1 MSTARENPTATL
13 LKDGTVLVVG
23 GYSVDSNREPLASA
37 EIYDPATGAFS
48 PTGPM
53 AIGRRNHTA
62 TLLEDGRVLVA
73 GGYNGIDGNTD
84 GSGNV
89 NAPEIYDPVKRTF
102 SATGDMLSARR
113 YPSATMLPNGKVLIA
128 GGYGG
133 GNTVLSS
140 ADVYDPTAGTF
151 AATGAMLTPRGRH
164 TATDMMNG
172 TVLIAGGYDD
182 KGNTIASAE
191 LYDSAKGTFSPTG
204 SMATARWRHAE
215 TRLLNGDVLI
225 TGGSDGTTAVDTA
238 ELYNVP
244 AGVIWLQRD
253 GAGNASWF
261 ARLATELA
269 RQTKSIVV
277 APKFRRLDKPG
288 KSVNGDAL
296 ARAVADLFLDE
307 ADTGISKVGGGGGGD
322 RLALNSSAAAAG
334 HQGQLP
340 KRFLF
345 VGIGKGGGFATS
357 AGACTVDNGAAIDLL
372 GVVML
377 NGVAKKDQFPASLAK
392 LGGVGVPFYQIAGPG
407 YGFASARGRTT
418 RLLKQLYPDQFV
430 GIQIWPGA
438 TDAVTTTS
446 VGWINDM
453 YAGRGPDHPL
463 FGIYGNPNDG
473 SYIPGQ
479 QIMINL
485 RKAKVL

>member
-1 MSTARENPTATL
+1 
-13 LKDGTVLVVG
+13 
-23 GYSVDSNREPLASA
+23 
-37 EIYDPATGAFS
+37 
-48 PTGPM
+48 
-53 AIGRRNHTA
+53 
-62 TLLEDGRVLVA
+62 
-73 GGYNGIDGNTD
+73 
-84 GSGNV
+84 
-89 NAPEIYDPVKRTF
+89 
-102 SATGDMLSARR
+102 
-113 YPSATMLPNGKVLIA
+113 
-128 GGYGG
+128 
-133 GNTVLSS
+133 
-140 ADVYDPTAGTF
+140 
-151 AATGAMLTPRGRH
+151 
-164 TATDMMNG
+164 
-172 TVLIAGGYDD
+172 
-182 KGNTIASAE
+182 
-191 LYDSAKGTFSPTG
+191 
-204 SMATARWRHAE
+204 MATARWRHAE

-261 ARLATELA
+261 ARLATEIA

-288 KSVNGDAL
+288 ASVDGDAL
-296 ARAVADLFLDE
+296 AKAVAKLFL
-307 ADTGISKVGGGGGGD
+307 GD

-340 KRFLF
+340 KKFLF

-357 AGACTVDNGAAIDLL
+357 AGGCTVDNGAAIDLL

-377 NGVAKKDQFPASLAK
+377 NGLAKKDQFPTSLAK
-392 LGGVGVPFYQIAGPG
+392 LGGVGAPFYQIAGPG
-407 YGFASARGRTT
+407 YGVASARGRTT

-446 VGWINDM
+446 VGWINDI

-479 QIMINL
+479 QIMINQ